1 MRLSERIALAAL
13 LAVYLGLAALFAA
26 LTPAWQAPDEPAHY
40 NVLRQL
46 HEAAPPRCC
55 PLIEP
60 GDWDQALLNRLTGE
74 RFAGATLESLATL
87 QYEDHQPP
95 LYYLLATLVYDW
107 SAGSLTALRLFS
119 VLLGA
124 GVVWCAHALAR
135 AALPGR
141 PWPALTAAA
150 FVAFLPQHLAVMGAV
165 NNDSLNELLIGLTLV
180 ALARWLRGD
189 RAGLQRLA
197 RMLLP
202 PALLLCILLALYGLI
217 TAGAA
222 LLFLAL
228 TGVGLALW
236 RSGRHALWPLWF
248 TGMLAGLLLLT
259 RVGGYFVAGLPA
271 LLLLMR
277 LWRPRL
283 LRRRDARRVLL
294 AGLACLLLPA
304 LLTGA
309 LWWARNLAVYGWP
322 DFLGLA
328 AHDRVVADQLRTADL
343 IDEIGVNAWLGR
355 SLRTTFTSFWGQFGW
370 MALPLQGRLLLPP
383 LLLSLAAA
391 GGLLLVR
398 RIPRGRG
405 LRLLWR
411 ALWLAV
417 GLAAL
422 AYLYYNLEFV
432 QLQGRYLYPALL
444 PLALLTARGLD
455 AWRERLLPGRMPWL
469 TPLPVLLLAP
479 LDLFLLFNVI
489 IPLLSAG

>member
-1 MRLSERIALAAL
+1 MRLNERAALATL
-13 LAVYLGLAALFAA
+13 LAVYLALAALYAT
-26 LTPAWQAPDEPAHY
+26 LTPAWQAPDEPAHL

-55 PLIEP
+55 PVIEP

-74 RFAGATLESLATL
+74 RFAGATAESLATL

-119 VLLGA
+119 ALLGA
-124 GVVWCAHALAR
+124 IVVCCAHALAR

-150 FVAFLPQHLAVMGAV
+150 FVAFLPQHLAMMGAV
-165 NNDSLNELLIGLTLV
+165 NNDSLNEALIGLTLV

-197 RMLLP
+197 RALFIL
-202 PALLLCILLALYGLI
+202 ALALCLLLTLYGLI

-228 TGVGLALW
+228 TLGGLALW
-236 RSGRHALWPLWF
+236 RAERHALWPLWF
-248 TGMLAGLLLLT
+248 MGMLAGLLLVT
-259 RVGGYFVAGLPA
+259 KVGGYFVAGLPP

-277 LWRPRL
+277 LWRAGLPQ
-283 LRRRDARRVLL
+283 RRDARRMLP

-322 DFLGLA
+322 DLLGLA
-328 AHDRVVADQLRTADL
+328 AHDRVVADQLRTAEL
-343 IDEIGVNAWLGR
+343 IDEVGVNAWLQRALG
-355 SLRTTFTSFWGQFGW
+355 TTFTSFWGQFGW
-370 MALPLQGRLLLPP
+370 MALPLQGHLLMPP

-391 GGLLLVR
+391 TGLPLSARVSG
-398 RIPRGRG
+398 GRG

-417 GLAAL
+417 GLGLL
-422 AYLYYNLEFV
+422 AYVYYNLEFV

-479 LDLFLLFNVI
+479 FALYLLLRVI
-489 IPLLSAG
+489 IPLLSA